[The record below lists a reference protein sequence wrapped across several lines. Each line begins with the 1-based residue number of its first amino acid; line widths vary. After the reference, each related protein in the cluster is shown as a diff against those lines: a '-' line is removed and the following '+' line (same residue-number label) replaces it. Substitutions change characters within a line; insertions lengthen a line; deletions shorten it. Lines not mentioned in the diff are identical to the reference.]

1 MAAITVN
8 HTRKDYDYDYRKLE
22 KFSKILSVDIN
33 LLSNSLQADKK
44 DFNIETSAKYKDVYF
59 FTLE

>member
-22 KFSKILSVDIN
+22 KFSKILY
-33 LLSNSLQADKK
+33 LSTLIYLAILFKPIKK
-44 DFNIETSAKYKDVYF
+44 IST
-59 FTLE
+59 